1 MSKKICVVGLG
12 YVGMPLAY
20 EFSKFY
26 KVIGFDPDKER
37 TKQLS
42 LGEDKNHQIK
52 KKDLINSKINI
63 ISNLEKFI
71 DVDVYI
77 VTVPTPIK
85 KIKTRLKSL

>member
-26 KVIGFDPDKER
+26 KVIGFDSDKER

-52 KKDLINSKINI
+52 KDLISSKINI

-71 DVDVYI
+71 DVDVYM
-77 VTVPTPIK
+77 
-85 KIKTRLKSL
+85 